1 MSSGQWRNDNELHTL
16 PTFFQASLHVEGSP
30 TDTFVNLHVSQHW
43 SSTSDIQ
50 SYHLNLNDTLNQI
63 LTGYIPNI
71 SILCRLGVKELCLS
85 MGKTSDATGALGHSI
100 TFISQEF
107 G

>member
-1 MSSGQWRNDNELHTL
+1 MFKLKYTL
-16 PTFFQASLHVEGSP
+16 Q
-30 TDTFVNLHVSQHW
+30 
-43 SSTSDIQ
+43 
-50 SYHLNLNDTLNQI
+50 
-63 LTGYIPNI
+63 NI
-71 SILCRLGVKELCLS
+71 SILFRLGVKELCLS